1 MSEEQTNYK
10 ENLKNNLDEALVQEK
25 KSWVGFF
32 IRKYRFTYLIL
43 FAILVG
49 GIFSLFTLPREAEP
63 EVKIPYAVVTTVY
76 PGATPKDVED
86 LITNKIEDKVG
97 NLENLNSYTSNSGEG
112 VSSVFVEFNAD
123 ADLQE
128 SFRKLREAVD
138 EAKPNLPSESETP
151 VVMEI
156 NFNNMPIVTYSLVG
170 DYDEVELKKFADDIQ
185 KRFEK
190 INDVSKTEIMGGL
203 TREFQVIVGQT
214 KLVNFNIS
222 LGQIINSIQ
231 TGNFSLPAGNID
243 IDGFKYGVRVKGK
256 FTDAEQL
263 NNIVVATYDD
273 SPIYLED
280 VAEVKDGFKEITTES
295 RIGFKDESA
304 KNTISLQIYK
314 KTGGNIINI
323 TTDAQKITNQLYQ
336 DKTLPDNLRIVKT
349 NDNSVF
355 IKEDLSTLGTSG
367 IQTVILITIILM
379 LILSFRGALIT
390 ALAVPI
396 TFLMSFIFLKIQ
408 GMTLNSMVLFSLV
421 LSLGL
426 MVDNAIVIIEG
437 INEYATK
444 HNRPILEAALLS
456 VWNFKWAI
464 TSGTMTTV
472 AAFLPMLLVSGIL
485 GQYLS
490 ILPKT
495 ITVTLISSLI
505 VAVVIIPTLATRL
518 LKKMKNGNSTGPRN
532 KKRHHFI
539 SKIFQ
544 NLYQKY
550 IPFMKSTLP
559 SKRKRRMIV
568 FGAFLIFLLAITIP
582 FTGLMKVEMFPKVD
596 IDYFIVNI
604 KMPIGTV
611 LKDTKITTEKVE
623 KIISQIPELDNY
635 VTNIGSSASV
645 GFGGGNSNASYLSN
659 ITVNLVNKDARQLK
673 SFEIA
678 ERIRPELENI
688 QEAEVT
694 VEELSAGPPSGS
706 PIEIRIFGEDTS
718 SLSSISEEIEDF
730 LKNTS
735 GVINI
740 KDNLENSTGE
750 FTFTVDRQKMNYYG
764 LDLISVA
771 STLRNALYGAKA
783 SEVNLDG
790 EDVDITVKYNKD
802 HFDRV
807 NDLENILLFTP
818 TGENIPLKQI
828 ASLKIEPSLL
838 SINHRDGNKV
848 AIITA
853 DIEKGV
859 NLQEV
864 IKKFNDKKA
873 TIELPPN
880 FSIQI
885 GGETEDIQKSFTE
898 TFYSMILAVILI
910 ALILVLQ
917 FNSFRQPFIIIFTL
931 PLALIGV
938 IIGLNI
944 LRLPFSFT
952 AFIGIVSLSGIVVN
966 DAIVLID
973 KINKN
978 IANGMEF
985 FEAIVDGGVS
995 RMQPIFLTSITT
1007 IAGVFPLVYSNALWL
1022 GLSIAIIF
1030 GLAFSTILTLF
1041 VVPVM
1046 YVMICSKEKCS
1057 NL

>member
-1 MSEEQTNYK
+1 MPQEEMNYQ
-10 ENLKNNLDEALVQEK
+10 ENLKSNLDEALAKEK

-43 FAILVG
+43 FAILIG
-49 GIFSLFTLPREAEP
+49 GLFSLFTLPREAEP
-63 EVKIPYAVVTTVY
+63 EVKVPYAVVTTVY
-76 PGATPKDVED
+76 PGANPKDIED
-86 LITNKIEDKVG
+86 LITNKIEDKIG
-97 NLENLNSYTSNSGEG
+97 NIEDLNTYTSNSGEG
-112 VSSVFVEFNAD
+112 ISSIFVEFNAT
-123 ADLQE
+123 ADLKE

-138 EAKPNLPSESETP
+138 EAKPNLPNEAEIP

-170 DYDEVELKKFADDIQ
+170 DYNEVELKKFADDIQ
-185 KRFEK
+185 GKFEK
-190 INDVSKTEIMGGL
+190 INDVSKVEIIGGL
-203 TREFQVIVGQT
+203 EREFQVIVDQT

-231 TGNFSLPAGNID
+231 TGNFSLPVGNID
-243 IDGFKYGVRVKGK
+243 IDGFKYGIRVKGK

-263 NNIVVATYDD
+263 NNIVVATYEN
-273 SPIYLED
+273 SPVYLGD
-280 VAEVKDGFKEITTES
+280 VAEIKDGFKEIKTES
-295 RIGFKDESA
+295 KIGFKNEGS

-314 KTGGNIINI
+314 RTGGNIINI
-323 TTDAQKITNQLYQ
+323 TTDAQKITDQMYQ
-336 DKTLPDNLRIVKT
+336 DKILPDTLKIVKT

-355 IKEDLSTLGTSG
+355 IKEDLNTLGTNG

-390 ALAVPI
+390 ALSVPI
-396 TFLMSFIFLKIQ
+396 SFLMSFIFLKIQ

-437 INEYATK
+437 INEYAEK

-485 GQYLS
+485 GEYLS

-495 ITVTLISSLI
+495 ISVTLISSLV
-505 VAVVIIPTLATRL
+505 VAVVIIPTLSVRL
-518 LKKMKNGNSTGPRN
+518 LKKIGNGNSGPRN
-532 KKRHHFI
+532 KKRHYII

-544 NLYQKY
+544 NLHQKY
-550 IPFMKSTLP
+550 TPFMKSILP
-559 SKRKRRMIV
+559 NRKKRRMIV
-568 FGAFLIFLLAITIP
+568 FGAFFIFLLAIAIP
-582 FTGLMKVEMFPKVD
+582 FSGLMKVEMFPKVD

-611 LKDTKITTEKVE
+611 LENTQKTTENVE
-623 KIISQIPELDNY
+623 KIISEIPELDNY

-645 GFGGGNSNASYLSN
+645 GFGAGGSNGSYLSS
-659 ITVNLVNKDARQLK
+659 ITVNLVKKDARELK

-678 ERIRPELENI
+678 DKIRPELEKI
-688 QEAEVT
+688 QEAEAT

-706 PIEIRIFGEDTS
+706 PIEIRIFGEDIS
-718 SLSSISEEIEDF
+718 SLTSISKEIENF

-764 LDLISVA
+764 LDLISIA
-771 STLRNALYGAKA
+771 STLRNAVYGAKA

-790 EDVDITVKYNKD
+790 EDIDITVKYNEE
-802 HFDRV
+802 HFDKV

-818 TGENIPLKQI
+818 SGENIPFKQI
-828 ASLKIEPSLL
+828 ATLNLEPSLL
-838 SINHRDGNKV
+838 SINHKDGKKI
-848 AIITA
+848 AAITA
-853 DIEKGV
+853 DIEKGT

-864 IKKFNDKKA
+864 IKKFNEKKA
-873 TIELPPN
+873 TIKLPQN
-880 FSIQI
+880 FSIQV

-910 ALILVLQ
+910 SLILVLQ

-1007 IAGVFPLVYSNALWL
+1007 IAGIFPLVYSNELWL

-1030 GLAFSTILTLF
+1030 GLSFSTILTLF
-1041 VVPVM
+1041 IVPVM
-1046 YVMICSKEKCS
+1046 YVMICAKEKCS
-1057 NL
+1057 N